1 MHQLARRST
10 VLIALVTVA
19 LGPTASLAGAAEPHL
34 KPTPKS
40 GAAEPHP
47 KPTPK
52 VAVIGTG
59 GTIAGVSKSKVS
71 FDDYEAGKLPVSRLV
86 RDLRPDVDRIA
97 AVTTQQF
104 GNKDSNNYSIPEYR
118 RLTATVDHAL
128 KYNDGVVVT
137 TGTDTMEEF
146 AYWLDLTVRSD
157 KPVVLTGAM
166 RPWTVIGS
174 DAPANLYNAIHLAA
188 SGRTTCFGTVVM
200 LNDEIHAAREVRKTD
215 ALRLNAF
222 SSGSSGEL
230 GVIDQNHIRVNRA
243 PARAEQCGKSGWKTP
258 FDLGR
263 IARRPLPE
271 VEIAYSYQGAGPEA
285 IKAFADAGAAGVVTA
300 GTGAGGISPAMTE
313 ARDDA
318 VKNGVLFASASRT
331 GSGAVYDPHVRGV
344 IGAEDLTPQK
354 ARLLLLLSLATTHNE
369 HRIQKWFDTL
379 GTAQFRPRR

>member
-1 MHQLARRST
+1 MAQLARRSG
-10 VLIALVTVA
+10 VLITLVA
-19 LGPTASLAGAAEPHL
+19 LALGTTASLAGAAEPI
-34 KPTPKS
+34 PR
-40 GAAEPHP
+40 
-47 KPTPK
+47 PTPK

-59 GTIAGVSKSKVS
+59 GTIAGVSKTKVS
-71 FDDYEAGKLPVSRLV
+71 FDDYQAGKLPVSRLV
-86 RDLRPDVDRIA
+86 NDLRPEVNRIA
-97 AVTTQQF
+97 DVTTQQF
-104 GNKDSNNYSIPEYR
+104 GNKDSNNYTIPEYR
-118 RLTATVDHAL
+118 RLTAAVDHAL
-128 KYNDGVVVT
+128 KFNDGVVVT

-200 LNDEIHAAREVRKTD
+200 LNDQIHAAREVRKSDT
-215 ALRLNAF
+215 LRLNAF

-243 PARAEQCGKSGWKTP
+243 PARVEQCGKPGWKTP

-263 IARRPLPE
+263 IARRPLPK
-271 VEIAYSYQGAGPEA
+271 VDIAYSYQGAGPQA
-285 IKAFADAGAAGVVTA
+285 IKAFADAGAAGIVTA
-300 GTGAGGISPAMTE
+300 GTGAGGLSPAMTE

-318 VKNGVLFASASRT
+318 VKNGVVMVSASRT
-331 GSGAVYDPHVRGV
+331 GSGAVYDPDARGV
-344 IGAEDLTPQK
+344 IGAQDLTPQK

-369 HRIQKWFDTL
+369 HRIQTWFHTL
-379 GTAQFRPRR
+379 GTGQFTVRH